1 MSLQTPEKIRTLPK
15 KPYLRAKA
23 EMVNQTPWGLRRS
36 QSESRV
42 REIRMHGLMS
52 GDGKRRDGPD

>member
-1 MSLQTPEKIRTLPK
+1 MSLQTPDKIRTRPK
-15 KPYLRAKA
+15 KLYLKAKV
-23 EMVNQTPWGLRRS
+23 ELVNQTPWVLRRS

-52 GDGKRRDGPD
+52 GDGKRSEGAD